1 MNILYFSIHAGIHQN
16 TSGQTSRQ
24 LPSQLVRATIR
35 KTGYTWHRWS
45 QWMRNWFQWISNEAH
60 RIDPTRLPTRWPCE
74 KLTWRFLFTFGKKKC
89 ITGLFLLSFIWSS
102 LLLLETKYRKY
113 ISTFLSSIPSDEKL
127 YTRYSRSK
135 YTFQE
140 SSPLLALNYILS
152 PPSVPSWVAQMVKS
166 LPAMQETWVRS
177 LSQEDP
183 LEEGMAS
190 HSNILAWR
198 IPWTEEAG
206 GLHSMGMQRVGHD
219 WTTNTF
225 TSAVLSDGYSSLLTA
240 LHILFVAQ
248 ELNSFPGQI
257 SSGKPSQRLRKGRDV
272 AVT

>member
-1 MNILYFSIHAGIHQN
+1 MKSWLGVFY
-16 TSGQTSRQ
+16 
-24 LPSQLVRATIR
+24 LPLETKQ
-35 KTGYTWHRWS
+35 
-45 QWMRNWFQWISNEAH
+45 
-60 RIDPTRLPTRWPCE
+60 
-74 KLTWRFLFTFGKKKC
+74 C
-89 ITGLFLLSFIWSS
+89 ITGSFLLSFIWSS
-102 LLLLETKYRKY
+102 LLLLETRYRKY
-113 ISTFLSSIPSDEKL
+113 TSMFLSSIPRDEKL
-127 YTRYSRSK
+127 YTWYSRSK

-152 PPSVPSWVAQMVKS
+152 PPSVPSLVAQMVKN

-177 LSQEDP
+177 LGREDP

-206 GLHSMGMQRVGHD
+206 GLHSVGTKRAGHN

-225 TSAVLSDGYSSLLTA
+225 TSTVLSDGYSSLLTP

-257 SSGKPSQRLRKGRDV
+257 SSSKPNQRLQKGRDV